1 MKYISIDI
9 ETTGLNPE
17 TCQILSIGAV
27 IEDTLN
33 ILPFKDIPKFHA
45 IIPHYQIKG
54 EPFALNMNKG
64 IIENIGK
71 YHKLSLHEEKAAFSE
86 SINVEFYEEDKIAY
100 GLASFLIKNGYSGG
114 FALGN
119 PITLQVAGKNFATFD
134 KLFLEKLPSWKR
146 YFKIKQRILD
156 PGILFVDWL
165 KDDGIPNLD
174 ECKKRA
180 GLTGLVSHDALE
192 DAMDVVEVL
201 RTKY

>member
-17 TCQILSIGAV
+17 KCQILSIGAV

-33 ILPFKDIPKFHA
+33 ILPFEEIPKFHA
-45 IIPHYQIKG
+45 IIPHYQIIG

-71 YHKLSLHEEKAAFSE
+71 YHNMPLEEKIRFEVA
-86 SINVEFYEEDKIAY
+86 INTEFHEEDKIAY
-100 GLASFLIKNGYSGG
+100 ALASFLIKNGYSGG
-114 FALGN
+114 FTLGT

-134 KLFLEKLPSWKR
+134 KLFLEKLPKWKQ

-165 KDDGIPNLD
+165 KDDGLPNLD
-174 ECKKRA
+174 ACKKRA
-180 GLTGLVSHDALE
+180 NLEGIVSHDALN